1 MAASYGGIATYT
13 RHLLAGWADRFPE
26 DELHVVLPA
35 GADWWP
41 LPPGATRH
49 DVRLA
54 GPETLTRPL
63 LMTAQLPRL
72 VRHVRA
78 DAVLAVNPATTLR
91 RLPVPLGVV
100 VHDLRHELRPEQF
113 PPARR
118 AVRTVAYRWGLRV
131 ADVVIAVS
139 QRTLDDVRA
148 RCGPRAAAKG
158 VAVHEGADHVDGW
171 ARAEPNGSAIASCHH
186 SNKDVGQ
193 LIDAW
198 ALLGDGADVPPLAL
212 LGLGGERADAARAQ
226 IAAAGL
232 TGRVSVSPYLPDTEY
247 EQLVTGAR
255 LVVFVS
261 DFEGFGL
268 PIVES
273 MRLRIPVVI
282 GPEPACLEVAGGHA
296 AITAG
301 DGPAALATAVRQA
314 LAMDDAQRAAAGQH
328 ADGFTWAATAAGV
341 REALLGGR
349 RGRVPH

>member
-26 DELHVVLPA
+26 DELHVVLPT

-41 LPPGATRH
+41 LPAGAVRH

-63 LMTAQLPRL
+63 AMTVQLPRL
-72 VRHVRA
+72 VRRVNA

-148 RCGPRAAAKG
+148 RCGPRAANKG
-158 VAVHEGADHVDGW
+158 LAVHEGADHVDGW
-171 ARAEPNGSAIASCHH
+171 ARAEPNGTAIASCHH

-198 ALLGDGADVPPLAL
+198 ALLDADAPPLAL
-212 LGLGGERADAARAQ
+212 LGLGGERAESARAH
-226 IAAAGL
+226 IARVGL

-247 EQLVTGAR
+247 ERLVTGAR

-301 DGPAALATAVRQA
+301 DGPAALARAVRQA
-314 LAMDDAQRAAAGQH
+314 LEMDGAQREAAGQH
-328 ADGFTWAATAAGV
+328 ADGFTWGATAAGV
-341 REALLGGR
+341 RAALLDR
-349 RGRVPH
+349 R